1 MGAINPET
9 SAARSKAVACLALVK
24 WLDAQM
30 EGHWLDSAPNVN
42 DDLTIYSVGFLIHE
56 AKDRII
62 LVQSLGDGHFGN
74 VIHIPRGM
82 VQSITRM
89 ELA

>member
-1 MGAINPET
+1 MKPDPC
-9 SAARSKAVACLALVK
+9 VALVR

-30 EGHWLDSAPNVN
+30 EGHWLDKAPSVA
-42 DDLTIYSVGFLIHE
+42 DDLTIYTVGFLLYE
-56 AKDRII
+56 GKDRLI

-82 VQSITRM
+82 VQSITKI
-89 ELA
+89 ELE

>member
-1 MGAINPET
+1 MATVDHANP
-9 SAARSKAVACLALVK
+9 AARAKSVACLALVK

-56 AKDRII
+56 AKDRLI

-82 VQSITRM
+82 VQSITRLDL
-89 ELA
+89 E

>member
-1 MGAINPET
+1 MK
-9 SAARSKAVACLALVK
+9 SAPCLALVK

-30 EGHWLDSAPNVN
+30 EGHWLDKAPTVD
-42 DDLTIYSVGFLIHE
+42 DDLTIYSVGFLLHE
-56 AKDRII
+56 GKDRLI

-82 VQSITRM
+82 VQEVTKIGF
-89 ELA
+89 E

>member
-9 SAARSKAVACLALVK
+9 SAARSKSVVCLAIVK
-24 WLDAQM
+24 WLDAMM
-30 EGHWLDSAPNVN
+30 EGNWLDKAPAI
-42 DDLTIYSVGFLIHE
+42 DEELQIYSVGWLVYE
-56 AKDRII
+56 GKDRVV

-89 ELA
+89 ELE